1 MSAVRVS
8 QPASP
13 SPGGQ
18 TLGAGS
24 ARPTA
29 RSEQIATRWTRSAL
43 CAALLLALLPGVGSA
58 MGPATPTPTA
68 VTPTPT
74 AVTPTP
80 LPDADSDGVLDIA
93 DNCIEPRPP
102 GAPAGAMFNPLQDDT
117 DGDLCGNVCDPDFNQ
132 DGQTNVFD
140 ILSMLPL
147 GTVDPNHDLTNPIGD
162 VVNVFDI
169 LVLLPWSGLPGGP
182 S

>member
-1 MSAVRVS
+1 MFSVRVS
-8 QPASP
+8 QPARP
-13 SPGGQ
+13 N
-18 TLGAGS
+18 LGAWNRGSGS
-24 ARPTA
+24 AELAA
-29 RSEQIATRWTRSAL
+29 RFEESATRWTRSAL
-43 CAALLLALLPGVGSA
+43 CAALLLALLPSA
-58 MGPATPTPTA
+58 ASA

-80 LPDADSDGVLDIA
+80 LPDADNDGVLDIA

-147 GTVDPNHDLTNPIGD
+147 GTVDPNHDLTNPIGG

-169 LVLLPWSGLPGGP
+169 LVLLSWSDLPAGP
-182 S
+182 SGTTLTCP